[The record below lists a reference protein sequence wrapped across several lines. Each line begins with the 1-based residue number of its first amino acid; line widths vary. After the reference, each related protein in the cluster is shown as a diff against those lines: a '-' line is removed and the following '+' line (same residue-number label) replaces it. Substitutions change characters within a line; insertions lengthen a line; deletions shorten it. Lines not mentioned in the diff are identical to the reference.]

1 MQSTRKSK
9 CKQENFCLTFFKKK
23 NIIINIISIIITL
36 AILLAVFWKEIL
48 QVPLI
53 VSSIQIVDYIYI
65 ILLAIDIYIIFKYI
79 KLFIQSIY
87 KKKIKR
93 AIILA
98 IIALTVGI
106 GFYYCLRYS
115 NSILKATMFNILLII
130 QITLIPIILL
140 LIMIFNTKN
149 KKKAQKIT
157 AIILSGAFIILCA
170 ITTWQE
176 IPVSIENIKAVMSL
190 NNKAGFFTNSDK
202 TKKENIAQEAKENL
216 LNHINIQEKRG
227 YILKSEIINNILPSI
242 NMYKQ
247 IGDIEVKYID
257 GENVETI
264 VDTKDQDWK
273 DKIKEKI
280 EGDYFKIKYDYG
292 NDYKIEKVT
301 IQRIGGKTQII
312 NTEKNENIKFEV
324 NTTLDN
330 SIVEN
335 VKSQNVDSQSS
346 TFVFENNLKTKKNTA
361 ENLDKFKICFVYD
374 KTSNNFIPAKSD
386 QENYD
391 KIESYKIYSSGL
403 QITLKSGISK
413 LEKNYYTMRINRY
426 DSDFNIINTSDYS
439 YIFEPVV
446 TQNTDSKGRIVL
458 DMKFNQTY
466 ILKQLKNIEIIFG
479 SM

>member
-1 MQSTRKSK
+1 M
-9 CKQENFCLTFFKKK
+9 EIKKK

-202 TKKENIAQEAKENL
+202 TKKENIAQDAKENL

-301 IQRIGGKTQII
+301 IQRIGGKTQIT

-346 TFVFENNLKTKKNTA
+346 TFVFENNLKLQNNTA

>member
-1 MQSTRKSK
+1 M
-9 CKQENFCLTFFKKK
+9 EIKKK

-149 KKKAQKIT
+149 KKKAPKIT
-157 AIILSGAFIILCA
+157 EIILSGAFIILCA

-202 TKKENIAQEAKENL
+202 TKKENIAQDAKENL

-301 IQRIGGKTQII
+301 IQRIGGKTQIT

-346 TFVFENNLKTKKNTA
+346 TFVFENNLKLQNNTA

>member
-1 MQSTRKSK
+1 M
-9 CKQENFCLTFFKKK
+9 EIKKK

-36 AILLAVFWKEIL
+36 AILWAVFWKEIL

-115 NSILKATMFNILLII
+115 NSILKATIFNILLII

-202 TKKENIAQEAKENL
+202 TKKENIAQDAKENL

-301 IQRIGGKTQII
+301 IQRIGGKTQIT

-346 TFVFENNLKTKKNTA
+346 TFVFENNLKLQNNTA

>member
-1 MQSTRKSK
+1 M
-9 CKQENFCLTFFKKK
+9 EIKKK

-280 EGDYFKIKYDYG
+280 EGDYFKIKYYYG

>member
-1 MQSTRKSK
+1 M
-9 CKQENFCLTFFKKK
+9 EIKKK

-115 NSILKATMFNILLII
+115 NSILKSTIFNILLII

-202 TKKENIAQEAKENL
+202 TKKENIAQDAKENL

-301 IQRIGGKTQII
+301 IQRIGGKTQIT

-346 TFVFENNLKTKKNTA
+346 TFVFENNLKLQNNTA

>member
-1 MQSTRKSK
+1 M
-9 CKQENFCLTFFKKK
+9 EIKKK

-48 QVPLI
+48 QLPLI

-115 NSILKATMFNILLII
+115 NSILKATIFNILLII

-202 TKKENIAQEAKENL
+202 TKKENIAQDAKENL

-301 IQRIGGKTQII
+301 IQRIGGKTQIT

-346 TFVFENNLKTKKNTA
+346 TFVFENNLKLQNNTA

>member
-1 MQSTRKSK
+1 M
-9 CKQENFCLTFFKKK
+9 EIKKK

-301 IQRIGGKTQII
+301 IQRIGGKTQIT

-413 LEKNYYTMRINRY
+413 LEKNYYTIRINRY

>member
-1 MQSTRKSK
+1 M
-9 CKQENFCLTFFKKK
+9 EIKKK

-466 ILKQLKNIEIIFG
+466 ILKQLKNIELFLEVCKKT
-479 SM
+479 

>member
-1 MQSTRKSK
+1 M
-9 CKQENFCLTFFKKK
+9 EIKKK

-115 NSILKATMFNILLII
+115 NSILKATIFNILLII

-202 TKKENIAQEAKENL
+202 TKKENIAQDAKENL

-301 IQRIGGKTQII
+301 IQRIGGKTQIT

-346 TFVFENNLKTKKNTA
+346 TFVFENNLKLQNNTA

>member
-1 MQSTRKSK
+1 M
-9 CKQENFCLTFFKKK
+9 EIKKK

-115 NSILKATMFNILLII
+115 NSILKATIFNILLII

-202 TKKENIAQEAKENL
+202 TKKENIAQDAKENL

-301 IQRIGGKTQII
+301 IQRIGGKTQIT

-346 TFVFENNLKTKKNTA
+346 TFVFENNLKLQNNTA

-466 ILKQLKNIEIIFG
+466 ILKKLKNIEIIF
-479 SM
+479 

>member
-1 MQSTRKSK
+1 M
-9 CKQENFCLTFFKKK
+9 EIKKK

-157 AIILSGAFIILCA
+157 AIILSGVFIILCA

-176 IPVSIENIKAVMSL
+176 IPVSIENIKAVMNL

-202 TKKENIAQEAKENL
+202 TKKENIAQDAKENL

-301 IQRIGGKTQII
+301 IQRIGGKTQIT

-426 DSDFNIINTSDYS
+426 DSEFNIINTSDYS

>member
-1 MQSTRKSK
+1 M
-9 CKQENFCLTFFKKK
+9 EIKKK

-202 TKKENIAQEAKENL
+202 TKKENIAQDAKENL

>member
-1 MQSTRKSK
+1 L
-9 CKQENFCLTFFKKK
+9 EIKKK

-48 QVPLI
+48 QLPLI

-202 TKKENIAQEAKENL
+202 TKKENIAQDAKENL

-301 IQRIGGKTQII
+301 IQRIGGKTQIT

>member
-1 MQSTRKSK
+1 M
-9 CKQENFCLTFFKKK
+9 EIKKK

-115 NSILKATMFNILLII
+115 NSILKATIFNILLII

-202 TKKENIAQEAKENL
+202 TKKENIAQDAKENL

-301 IQRIGGKTQII
+301 IQRIGGKTQIT

-324 NTTLDN
+324 DATLDN

-346 TFVFENNLKTKKNTA
+346 TFVFENNLKLQNNTA

>member
-1 MQSTRKSK
+1 M
-9 CKQENFCLTFFKKK
+9 EIKKK

-115 NSILKATMFNILLII
+115 NSILKATIFNILLII

-202 TKKENIAQEAKENL
+202 TKKENIAQDAKENL

-301 IQRIGGKTQII
+301 IQRIGGKTQIT

-335 VKSQNVDSQSS
+335 VKFQNVDSQSS
-346 TFVFENNLKTKKNTA
+346 TFVFENNLKLQNNTA

-446 TQNTDSKGRIVL
+446 TQNTDSKGKIVL

>member
-1 MQSTRKSK
+1 M
-9 CKQENFCLTFFKKK
+9 EIKKK

-98 IIALTVGI
+98 IIAVTVGI

-157 AIILSGAFIILCA
+157 AIILSGVFIILCA

-176 IPVSIENIKAVMSL
+176 IPVSIENIKAVMNL

-202 TKKENIAQEAKENL
+202 TKKENIAQDAKENL

-301 IQRIGGKTQII
+301 IQRIGGKTQIT

-413 LEKNYYTMRINRY
+413 LEKNYYTMRIKRY
-426 DSDFNIINTSDYS
+426 DSEFNIINTSDYS

>member
-1 MQSTRKSK
+1 M
-9 CKQENFCLTFFKKK
+9 EIKKK

-157 AIILSGAFIILCA
+157 AIILSGVFIILCA

-176 IPVSIENIKAVMSL
+176 IPVSIENIKAVMNL

-202 TKKENIAQEAKENL
+202 TKKENIAQDAKENL

-280 EGDYFKIKYDYG
+280 IK
-292 NDYKIEKVT
+292 
-301 IQRIGGKTQII
+301 
-312 NTEKNENIKFEV
+312 
-324 NTTLDN
+324 
-330 SIVEN
+330 
-335 VKSQNVDSQSS
+335 
-346 TFVFENNLKTKKNTA
+346 
-361 ENLDKFKICFVYD
+361 
-374 KTSNNFIPAKSD
+374 
-386 QENYD
+386 
-391 KIESYKIYSSGL
+391 L
-403 QITLKSGISK
+403 Q
-413 LEKNYYTMRINRY
+413 
-426 DSDFNIINTSDYS
+426 
-439 YIFEPVV
+439 
-446 TQNTDSKGRIVL
+446 
-458 DMKFNQTY
+458 
-466 ILKQLKNIEIIFG
+466 
-479 SM
+479 

>member
-1 MQSTRKSK
+1 M
-9 CKQENFCLTFFKKK
+9 EIKKK

-115 NSILKATMFNILLII
+115 NSILKATIFNILLII

-202 TKKENIAQEAKENL
+202 TKKENIAQDAKENL

-301 IQRIGGKTQII
+301 IQRIGGKTQIT

-374 KTSNNFIPAKSD
+374 KASNNFIPAKSD

>member
-1 MQSTRKSK
+1 M
-9 CKQENFCLTFFKKK
+9 EIKKK

-301 IQRIGGKTQII
+301 IQRIGGKTQIT

>member
-1 MQSTRKSK
+1 M
-9 CKQENFCLTFFKKK
+9 EIKKK

-115 NSILKATMFNILLII
+115 NSILKATIFNILLII

-157 AIILSGAFIILCA
+157 AIILSGVFIILCA

-176 IPVSIENIKAVMSL
+176 IPVSIENIKAVMNL

-202 TKKENIAQEAKENL
+202 TKKENIAQDAKENL

-301 IQRIGGKTQII
+301 IQRIGGKTQIT

-426 DSDFNIINTSDYS
+426 DSEFNIINTSDYS

>member
-1 MQSTRKSK
+1 M
-9 CKQENFCLTFFKKK
+9 EIKKK

-202 TKKENIAQEAKENL
+202 TKKENIAQDAKENL

-301 IQRIGGKTQII
+301 IQRIGGKTQIT

-346 TFVFENNLKTKKNTA
+346 TFVFENNLKLQNNTA

-426 DSDFNIINTSDYS
+426 DPDFNIINTSDYS

>member
-1 MQSTRKSK
+1 M
-9 CKQENFCLTFFKKK
+9 EIKKK

-115 NSILKATMFNILLII
+115 NSILKATIFNILLII

-202 TKKENIAQEAKENL
+202 TKKENIAQDAKENL

-247 IGDIEVKYID
+247 IGDIDVKYID

-301 IQRIGGKTQII
+301 IQRIGGKTQIT

-346 TFVFENNLKTKKNTA
+346 TFVFENNLKLQNNTA

>member
-1 MQSTRKSK
+1 M
-9 CKQENFCLTFFKKK
+9 EIKKK

-202 TKKENIAQEAKENL
+202 TKKENIAQDAKENL

-301 IQRIGGKTQII
+301 IQRIGGKTQIT

-335 VKSQNVDSQSS
+335 VKSQNVGSQSS

>member
-1 MQSTRKSK
+1 M
-9 CKQENFCLTFFKKK
+9 EIKKK

-115 NSILKATMFNILLII
+115 NSILKATIFNILLII

-202 TKKENIAQEAKENL
+202 TKKENIAQDAKENL

-301 IQRIGGKTQII
+301 IQRIGGKTQIT

-426 DSDFNIINTSDYS
+426 DSEFNIINTSDYS

>member
-1 MQSTRKSK
+1 M
-9 CKQENFCLTFFKKK
+9 EIKKK

-130 QITLIPIILL
+130 QIALIPIILL

>member
-1 MQSTRKSK
+1 M
-9 CKQENFCLTFFKKK
+9 EIKKK

-227 YILKSEIINNILPSI
+227 YILKREIINNILPSI

>member
-1 MQSTRKSK
+1 M
-9 CKQENFCLTFFKKK
+9 EIKKK

-346 TFVFENNLKTKKNTA
+346 TFVFENNLKTKKNTT

>member
-1 MQSTRKSK
+1 M
-9 CKQENFCLTFFKKK
+9 EIKKK

-130 QITLIPIILL
+130 QITLIPIIRL

-157 AIILSGAFIILCA
+157 AIILSGAFIILCS

-202 TKKENIAQEAKENL
+202 TKKENIAQDAKENL

-301 IQRIGGKTQII
+301 IQRIGGKTQIT

>member
-1 MQSTRKSK
+1 M
-9 CKQENFCLTFFKKK
+9 EIKKK

-115 NSILKATMFNILLII
+115 NSILKATIFNILLII

-202 TKKENIAQEAKENL
+202 TKKENIAQDAKENL

-301 IQRIGGKTQII
+301 IQRIGGKTQIT

>member
-1 MQSTRKSK
+1 M
-9 CKQENFCLTFFKKK
+9 EIKKK

-301 IQRIGGKTQII
+301 IQRIGGKNQII

>member
-1 MQSTRKSK
+1 MQD
-9 CKQENFCLTFFKKK
+9 NFCLTFFKKK

>member
-1 MQSTRKSK
+1 M
-9 CKQENFCLTFFKKK
+9 EIKKK

-301 IQRIGGKTQII
+301 IQRIGGKTQIT

-346 TFVFENNLKTKKNTA
+346 TFVFENNLKLQNNTA

>member
-1 MQSTRKSK
+1 M
-9 CKQENFCLTFFKKK
+9 EIKKK

-202 TKKENIAQEAKENL
+202 TKKENIAQDAKENL

-301 IQRIGGKTQII
+301 IQRIGGKTQIT

-335 VKSQNVDSQSS
+335 VKFQNVDSQSN

>member
-1 MQSTRKSK
+1 M
-9 CKQENFCLTFFKKK
+9 EIKKK

-149 KKKAQKIT
+149 KKNAQKIT

-202 TKKENIAQEAKENL
+202 TKKENIAQDAKENL

-301 IQRIGGKTQII
+301 IQRIGGKTQIT

-346 TFVFENNLKTKKNTA
+346 TFVFENNLKLQNNTA

>member
-1 MQSTRKSK
+1 M
-9 CKQENFCLTFFKKK
+9 EIKKK

-65 ILLAIDIYIIFKYI
+65 ILLALDIYIIFKYI

-115 NSILKATMFNILLII
+115 NSILKATIFNILLII

-202 TKKENIAQEAKENL
+202 TKKENIAQDAKENL

-301 IQRIGGKTQII
+301 IQRIGGKTQIT

-346 TFVFENNLKTKKNTA
+346 TFVFENNLKLQNNTA

>member
-1 MQSTRKSK
+1 M
-9 CKQENFCLTFFKKK
+9 EIKKK

-36 AILLAVFWKEIL
+36 AILLAVFWKKIL

-157 AIILSGAFIILCA
+157 AIILSGVFIILCA

-176 IPVSIENIKAVMSL
+176 IPVSIENIKAVMNL

-202 TKKENIAQEAKENL
+202 TKKENIAQDAKENL

-301 IQRIGGKTQII
+301 IQRIGGKTQIT

-426 DSDFNIINTSDYS
+426 DSEFNIINTSDYS

>member
-1 MQSTRKSK
+1 M
-9 CKQENFCLTFFKKK
+9 EIKKK

-190 NNKAGFFTNSDK
+190 NNKAGFFTNPDK

>member
-1 MQSTRKSK
+1 M
-9 CKQENFCLTFFKKK
+9 EIKKK

-93 AIILA
+93 AIILV

-202 TKKENIAQEAKENL
+202 TKKENIAQDAKENL

-301 IQRIGGKTQII
+301 IQRIGGKTQIT

-426 DSDFNIINTSDYS
+426 DSEFNIINTSDYS

>member
-1 MQSTRKSK
+1 M
-9 CKQENFCLTFFKKK
+9 EIKKK

-202 TKKENIAQEAKENL
+202 TKKENIAQDAKENL

-264 VDTKDQDWK
+264 VDTKDQHWK

-301 IQRIGGKTQII
+301 IQRIGGKTQIT

>member
-1 MQSTRKSK
+1 M
-9 CKQENFCLTFFKKK
+9 EIKKK

-36 AILLAVFWKEIL
+36 AILWAVFWKEIL

-202 TKKENIAQEAKENL
+202 TKKENIAQDAKENL

-301 IQRIGGKTQII
+301 IQRIGGKTQIT

-346 TFVFENNLKTKKNTA
+346 TFVFENNLKLQNNTA

-426 DSDFNIINTSDYS
+426 DSDFNIINTSEYS